1 MYIGSRLEIQEDPK
15 RLALGPCCQRVPASC
30 AISIQSFFV
39 LFSFLLGGH
48 RSDPNRLRVP
58 TSAEQFDNA
67 TMQENLAYL
76 VSLIFE
82 PSCFFQRTKMSIP
95 YNPIIG
101 L

>member
-1 MYIGSRLEIQEDPK
+1 
-15 RLALGPCCQRVPASC
+15 LALGPSANEGQRAAQFRSG
-30 AISIQSFFV
+30 ISFFFG
-39 LFSFLLGGH
+39 LAATGATQIDLGA
-48 RSDPNRLRVP
+48 P
-58 TSAEQFDNA
+58 TSAEQLDNA

-82 PSCFFQRTKMSIP
+82 PSCFSNVKKAMSIP